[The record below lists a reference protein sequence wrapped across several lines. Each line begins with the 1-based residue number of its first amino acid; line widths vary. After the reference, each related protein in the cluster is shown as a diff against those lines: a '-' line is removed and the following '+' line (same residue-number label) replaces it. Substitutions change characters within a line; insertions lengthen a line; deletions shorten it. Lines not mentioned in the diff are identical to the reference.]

1 MKCMSCGKTYPLFDK
16 RILCECGGLLQVEMG
31 KLEPPISWEELRRK
45 HFMLWRYRRLIP
57 VPEEARIVS
66 LNEGGTPLIRLKRI
80 SEILELREL
89 YGKFE
94 GTNPT
99 GSFKDRGMT
108 VATTMAV
115 FLGFKNVICAS
126 TGNTS
131 ASMTA
136 YAARAG
142 LNPIVVLPKD
152 KVAKGK
158 VAQTILHGAVIIYV
172 NGGFDE
178 ALKVVLEAS
187 KQELAYSLNS
197 INPWRIEGQ
206 KTIAYEI
213 VDEIDV
219 PDWIIVPVGNAG
231 NISAIWKG
239 LLELKQNELI
249 DRIPRLAGV
258 QAEGASPLVKAF
270 REQRDYIE
278 PVDNPK
284 TIASAIRI
292 GNPVNWKRALKAVR
306 ESEGVLIAVNDREII
321 DAQKELARVEGL
333 GVEPTSAAT
342 LAGLR
347 KLVEEKIIDRNERVV
362 LVLTGHALKDPEA
375 VSNHLVHSFTVNSVE
390 EALRMVSA
398 LQSTLTH

>member
-1 MKCMSCGKTYPLFDK
+1 MKCISCGKTYPLFDK
-16 RILCECGGLLQVEMG
+16 RILCECENLLQVEIG

-45 HFMLWRYRRLIP
+45 PFRLWRYRRLIP
-57 VPEEARIVS
+57 VPEEAKIVS
-66 LNEGGTPLIRLKRI
+66 LNEGGTPLIRFKRI
-80 SEILELREL
+80 SELLGLREL

-94 GTNPT
+94 GANPT

-108 VATTMAV
+108 VAVTMAV

-142 LNPIVVLPKD
+142 LNPIVVLPKG
-152 KVAKGK
+152 KVARGK
-158 VAQTILHGAVIIYV
+158 VAQTILHGAVIVYI
-172 NGGFDE
+172 NGGFDD

-187 KQELAYSLNS
+187 RRELAYPLNS

-206 KTIAYEI
+206 KTVAYEI
-213 VDEIDV
+213 VDEIGV

-249 DRIPRLAGV
+249 DRLPRLAGV
-258 QAEGASPLVKAF
+258 QAKGASPLVRAF

-278 PVDNPK
+278 PVDKPE

-306 ESEGVLIAVNDREII
+306 ESKGVLIDVDDEEII
-321 DAQKELARVEGL
+321 NAQKELARVEGL
-333 GVEPTSAAT
+333 GVEPASATT

-347 KLVEEKIIDRNERVV
+347 KLVEEKVIDRNERVV
-362 LVLTGHALKDPEA
+362 LVLTGHALKDPETA
-375 VSNHLVHSFTVNSVE
+375 SSHLVHSFSVNSVE